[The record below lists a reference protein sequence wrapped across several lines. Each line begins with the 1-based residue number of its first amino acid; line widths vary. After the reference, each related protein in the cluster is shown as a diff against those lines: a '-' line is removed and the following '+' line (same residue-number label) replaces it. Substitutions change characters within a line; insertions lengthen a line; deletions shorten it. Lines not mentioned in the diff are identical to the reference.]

1 MEQHPVPQNVTT
13 FQFRLIGDMT
23 IKQFGYL
30 AGGIIVGYICYKL
43 PLPFFFTWPLAITS
57 GLLGF
62 GLAFVPVEERP
73 MDIWIASFFRNTYS
87 PTQWVWSREAGS
99 GSAGQKTVTHESPAS
114 VAQTTPIRHASA
126 LAQLSSVFFAWLRP
140 VITTAG
146 HGPLLIQSPTKTP
159 SPTQS
164 VASPVAPVAAPA
176 AVTPG
181 TRTASAHHGTL
192 PIVAWFTSLF
202 HNRPAP
208 APTLTPEFS
217 FADAF
222 ASKHNPSIAGN
233 HPSSSA
239 AAAQKTPVLQRP
251 ANTPTSVPVP
261 ISAAPTPPTQTSDGH
276 QHIASLQGQLTD
288 VMRDRERLENELIA
302 MRQKMDRQIHA
313 PPPQPM
319 RQAPT
324 MPISHQAGPTVRV
337 IAPGAAAKAGIPQ
350 LTTFPNVVTGIVK
363 DQYGNLLSGML
374 ITVRDREDVPLR
386 ALKTNRLGQFA
397 ASTPLPNNT
406 YIVEI
411 EDPKGGFI
419 FDKAQIQLSGAII
432 PPLEVTAKSQKQVER
447 DRLAKEIFGNTQM

>member
-87 PTQWVWSREAGS
+87 PTQWIWSREVLRS
-99 GSAGQKTVTHESPAS
+99 GISLRE
-114 VAQTTPIRHASA
+114 TTSNRPVVPVHKATLLEQFSGI
-126 LAQLSSVFFAWLRP
+126 FFAWLQP
-140 VITTAG
+140 VITTT
-146 HGPLLIQSPTKTP
+146 GPGPAQIKSPTKVPSATQTVTP
-159 SPTQS
+159 PI
-164 VASPVAPVAAPA
+164 VPAIAPK
-176 AVTPG
+176 AVTPSIRI
-181 TRTASAHHGTL
+181 TSPHHGQF
-192 PIVAWFTSLF
+192 PIFEWFASLF
-202 HNRPAP
+202 RNRPAP
-208 APTLTPEFS
+208 TPTLTPGFS

-222 ASKHNPSIAGN
+222 DSKNNPSISGGR
-233 HPSSSA
+233 PPSA
-239 AAAQKTPVLQRP
+239 AEVAQKT
-251 ANTPTSVPVP
+251 SVPHQP
-261 ISAAPTPPTQTSDGH
+261 ISPLASASGSAATTSTQPPHVSDGH
-276 QHIASLQGQLTD
+276 QHIASLQGQLTE
-288 VMRDRERLENELIA
+288 VMRDRERLEKELVA
-302 MRQKMDRQIHA
+302 MRQKMDRQAHA
-313 PPPQPM
+313 LSPQPM
-319 RQAPT
+319 RQATTTPAAR
-324 MPISHQAGPTVRV
+324 QVDPTVRI
-337 IAPGAAAKAGIPQ
+337 IAPGAAVKAGIPQ

-363 DQYGNLLSGML
+363 DQYGNLLAGML
-374 ITVRDREDVPLR
+374 ITVRDHDDVPLR

-419 FDKAQIQLSGAII
+419 FDRAQIQLGGAVA
-432 PPLEVTAKSQKQVER
+432 PPLEITAKSQKQVER
-447 DRLAKEIFGNTQM
+447 DRLAKEIFGNTQI